1 MSKNNGDCIYVLE
14 DNKIAQSTPTEKTF
28 FGDIR
33 KIVSGYGMS
42 YFKCNSDNIE
52 SMISAINSAIQER
65 KPCFIHLETK
75 RLSSHSK
82 SDDNRDD
89 KFIET
94 LFVDDILHNK
104 LSEGAMSYD
113 DDYIVEIKNLFD
125 EVKKDERKISMATI
139 YNTLKQFT
147 SLGLIREI
155 VVDQNKS
162 LYCNNNQSHYH
173 LYIEDEGKVIDIPTQ
188 NIDLDIPSIPAC
200 LKLHDIDVIVR
211 IRTLKD
217 KNS

>member
-1 MSKNNGDCIYVLE
+1 MTSAIEVYNPMSAY
-14 DNKIAQSTPTEKTF
+14 S
-28 FGDIR
+28 
-33 KIVSGYGMS
+33 
-42 YFKCNSDNIE
+42 
-52 SMISAINSAIQER
+52 SAINKLEKNGIRATKQRRVLAKLIFDKGKRHISAE
-65 KPCFIHLETK
+65 
-75 RLSSHSK
+75 
-82 SDDNRDD
+82 
-89 KFIET
+89 
-94 LFVDDILHNK
+94 
-104 LSEGAMSYD
+104 
-113 DDYIVEIKNLFD
+113 NLFD

-173 LYIEDEGKVIDIPTQ
+173 LYIEDEGKVIDIPTK

-217 KNS
+217 KNN

>member
-1 MSKNNGDCIYVLE
+1 MTASIEVYNPMSAYN
-14 DNKIAQSTPTEKTF
+14 
-28 FGDIR
+28 
-33 KIVSGYGMS
+33 
-42 YFKCNSDNIE
+42 
-52 SMISAINSAIQER
+52 SAINKLEKNGIRATKQRRVLAKLIFNKGKRHISAE
-65 KPCFIHLETK
+65 
-75 RLSSHSK
+75 
-82 SDDNRDD
+82 
-89 KFIET
+89 
-94 LFVDDILHNK
+94 
-104 LSEGAMSYD
+104 
-113 DDYIVEIKNLFD
+113 NLFD
-125 EVKKDERKISMATI
+125 EVKRDQRKISMATI

-173 LYIEDEGKVIDIPTQ
+173 LYIEDEGKVIDIPTK

-217 KNS
+217 KNN

>member
-1 MSKNNGDCIYVLE
+1 MTASIEVYNPMSAYN
-14 DNKIAQSTPTEKTF
+14 
-28 FGDIR
+28 
-33 KIVSGYGMS
+33 
-42 YFKCNSDNIE
+42 
-52 SMISAINSAIQER
+52 SAINKLEKNGIRATKQRRVLAKLIFDKGKRHISAE
-65 KPCFIHLETK
+65 
-75 RLSSHSK
+75 
-82 SDDNRDD
+82 
-89 KFIET
+89 
-94 LFVDDILHNK
+94 
-104 LSEGAMSYD
+104 
-113 DDYIVEIKNLFD
+113 NLFD

-217 KNS
+217 NKN

>member
-1 MSKNNGDCIYVLE
+1 MTSAIEAYNPMSAYSSAIKKLEKNGIRATKQRRVLAKLIF
-14 DNKIAQSTPTEKTF
+14 DKGK
-28 FGDIR
+28 R
-33 KIVSGYGMS
+33 H
-42 YFKCNSDNIE
+42 
-52 SMISAINSAIQER
+52 ISAE
-65 KPCFIHLETK
+65 
-75 RLSSHSK
+75 
-82 SDDNRDD
+82 
-89 KFIET
+89 
-94 LFVDDILHNK
+94 
-104 LSEGAMSYD
+104 
-113 DDYIVEIKNLFD
+113 NLFD

>member
-1 MSKNNGDCIYVLE
+1 MSSSIEVYNPMSAYNSALKKLEKNGIRATKQRRVLAKLIF
-14 DNKIAQSTPTEKTF
+14 DKGK
-28 FGDIR
+28 R
-33 KIVSGYGMS
+33 H
-42 YFKCNSDNIE
+42 
-52 SMISAINSAIQER
+52 ISAE
-65 KPCFIHLETK
+65 
-75 RLSSHSK
+75 
-82 SDDNRDD
+82 
-89 KFIET
+89 
-94 LFVDDILHNK
+94 
-104 LSEGAMSYD
+104 
-113 DDYIVEIKNLFD
+113 NLFD

-147 SLGLIREI
+147 NLGLIREI

-217 KNS
+217 KNN